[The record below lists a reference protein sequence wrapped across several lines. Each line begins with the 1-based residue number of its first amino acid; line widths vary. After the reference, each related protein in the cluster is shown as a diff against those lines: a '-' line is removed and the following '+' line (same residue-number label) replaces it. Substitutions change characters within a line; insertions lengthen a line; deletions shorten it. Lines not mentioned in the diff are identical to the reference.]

1 MNQWLIASNNAFKT
15 QDLIDCLR
23 IAGLQAVPYTTVVP
37 KLIFP
42 AETTTGYC
50 ENALLKARF
59 LAAFTDQGI
68 IADDSGLEVAALT
81 DQLGVTTKRDLQ
93 ANQQLSPNQALL
105 AALAGEPNRQALM
118 MSTLVAIVPN
128 QPPFIATGQVGGT
141 ITEASRGNQSSGF
154 DRIFQP
160 TGLTQTL
167 AELPDYQR
175 LPMTHRGRAAADLVA
190 QLKGA
195 RVL

>member
-59 LAAFTDQGI
+59 LAAFTDQGV
-68 IADDSGLEVAALT
+68 IADDSGLEVAALA

-93 ANQQLSPNQALL
+93 AEPQLSPNQALI
-105 AALAGEPNRQALM
+105 AALAGETDRQATM
-118 MSTLVAIVPN
+118 RCTLAAVVPDMA
-128 QPPFIATGQVGGT
+128 PLIATGQVGGT
-141 ITEASRGNQSSGF
+141 ITEASRGNQSGGF

-167 AELPDYQR
+167 AELPDDQR

-195 RVL
+195 HVL